1 MKNNNGKCLEKEDLS
16 KIFPDFEYYTIVI
29 KDRYIIKIKNKIVEG
44 EKS

>member
-1 MKNNNGKCLEKEDLS
+1 MKNNNGKCLEEEDLS
-16 KIFPDFEYYTIVI
+16 KIFPDFEYQTIVI